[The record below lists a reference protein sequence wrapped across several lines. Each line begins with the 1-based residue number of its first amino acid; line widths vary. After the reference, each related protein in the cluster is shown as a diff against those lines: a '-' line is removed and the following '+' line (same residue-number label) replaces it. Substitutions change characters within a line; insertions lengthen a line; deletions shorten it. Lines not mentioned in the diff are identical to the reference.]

1 MTSEC
6 HALFQFPEKSIF
18 RFSEKWKWFIKIDDV
33 MYYVYKILIMSQK
46 TSMTFL
52 KKQVLTFL
60 NKIYREKLSSMLLIY
75 AIFLAQ
81 SRP

>member
-1 MTSEC
+1 MMTSEC
-6 HALFQFPEKSIF
+6 HALFQFPGKSIF
-18 RFSEKWKWFIKIDDV
+18 RFSEKWFIKIDDV

-60 NKIYREKLSSMLLIY
+60 NKIYHVKN
-75 AIFLAQ
+75 
-81 SRP
+81 

>member
-1 MTSEC
+1 MMTSEC
-6 HALFQFPEKSIF
+6 RVLFQFPGKSIF

-33 MYYVYKILIMSQK
+33 MYYVYEILIMSQK

-60 NKIYREKLSSMLLIY
+60 NKIYHVKN
-75 AIFLAQ
+75 
-81 SRP
+81 